1 LICKGFQEAIVA
13 AVEHFE
19 YLIVGGGKG
28 GKSLAMALGPAGKK
42 VALVEEGQI
51 GGTCINVACI
61 PTKTMVASAKLLHHV
76 QHGEQFGLS
85 VSDEGNQIKGVIDR
99 KRRVVKGMVDTHKQ
113 LFSST
118 PNMEFILGMANFV
131 DHKVV
136 EVKTVD
142 GGTRKLTADRIVI
155 NTGSAPMVPH
165 TPGLAEA
172 GYLTNASIME
182 LEELPAHLCIVGG
195 GYIALEFAQIFRRL
209 GSQITVLL
217 RTDRFLPKE
226 DHDIAAAIKEVL
238 EKEDVR
244 FMSGVEVS
252 SVSREGKT
260 ARLVLKRGDVEE
272 ALECSHILV
281 ATGRVSN
288 NEKLHPECTGVRLD
302 KRGYIE
308 VSEYLETSA
317 EDIWAIGDCNGGP
330 HFTHV
335 SWDDYRILRDLFLYG
350 KKRSTKGR
358 LIPYTLFVDPELGRV
373 GLTEQDARKAGI
385 EILIAKMAAAKIPR
399 ATTSGET
406 RGILKAVIEK
416 QTGHILGCSIFAHE
430 GGEIMSVVQAA
441 MLGNL
446 TYEQV
451 RDTIWT
457 HPTMA
462 ESLNLLFANVSTS

>member
-1 LICKGFQEAIVA
+1 MRAFQEAFVA
-13 AVEHFE
+13 AIERFD
-19 YLIVGGGKG
+19 YLIIGGGKG

-42 VALVEEGQI
+42 VAMVEEGQI

-76 QHGEQFGLS
+76 QHGDNFGLS
-85 VSDEGNQIKGVIDR
+85 LSGDGDQLKSVVER

-113 LFSST
+113 MFGNT
-118 PNMEFILGMANFV
+118 PNLDFILGTAKFV

-136 EVKTVD
+136 EVITSD
-142 GGTRKLTADRIVI
+142 GTKRLLTGDRIVI
-155 NTGSAPMVPH
+155 NTGSKPMLPGI
-165 TPGLAEA
+165 PGLEET
-172 GYLTNASIME
+172 GFLTNASIME
-182 LEELPAHLCIVGG
+182 LEKQPEHLAIVGG
-195 GYIALEFAQIFRRL
+195 GYIALEFAQIFLRL
-209 GSQITVLL
+209 GSKVTVLL
-217 RTDRFLPKE
+217 RTDRFLPRE
-226 DHDIAAAIKEVL
+226 DEDIAGAIKEVL
-238 EKEDVR
+238 EEEGVR
-244 FMSGVEVS
+244 FISGVEIS
-252 SVSREGKT
+252 SASRSGET
-260 ARLVLKRGDVEE
+260 AKLELKKADGAES
-272 ALECSHILV
+272 LECSHILV

-288 NEKLHPECTGVRLD
+288 NEKLDPEATGVKVD

-308 VSEYLETSA
+308 VSEFLETTA

-335 SWDDYRILRDLFLYG
+335 SWDDYRILRDLFLHG

-373 GLTEQDARKAGI
+373 GMTEAEARKAGH
-385 EILIAKMAAAKIPR
+385 ELLIAKLPAAKVPR
-399 ATTSGET
+399 ATTAGET
-406 RGILKAVIEK
+406 RGVLKAVIDK
-416 QTGHILGCSIFAHE
+416 KTGHILGCSIFAHE
-430 GGEIMSVVQAA
+430 GGEIMSVVQMA

-462 ESLNLLFANVSTS
+462 ESLNILLANVA

>member
-1 LICKGFQEAIVA
+1 MA
-13 AVEHFE
+13 AVEHFD

-28 GKSLAMALGPAGKK
+28 GKSLAMVLGPAGHK

-76 QHGEQFGLS
+76 QHADQFGLALN
-85 VSDEGNQIKGVIDR
+85 DGGNHIKGVIER

-118 PNMEFILGMANFV
+118 QNMEFILGTAKFI
-131 DHKVV
+131 DHKVI
-136 EVKTVD
+136 EVDTAD
-142 GGTRKLTADRIVI
+142 GGKRQIAAERIVI
-155 NTGSAPMVPH
+155 NTGSSPMVPNVA
-165 TPGLAEA
+165 GLTES

-182 LEELPAHLCIVGG
+182 LEELPSRLVIVGG

-209 GSQITVLL
+209 GSEVTVLL

-226 DHDIAAAIKEVL
+226 DEDIAASIKDVL
-238 EKEDVR
+238 EKEGVE
-244 FMSGVEVS
+244 FISGVELS
-252 SVSREGKT
+252 SVSRIGKT
-260 ARLVLKRGDVEE
+260 TKLTLKKGDSGEMPEE
-272 ALECSHILV
+272 TLECSHILV

-288 NEKLHPECTGVRLD
+288 NAKLAPEATGVKLD
-302 KRGYIE
+302 KRGYVE

-317 EDIWAIGDCNGGP
+317 ADIWAIGDCNGGP

-335 SWDDYRILRDLFLYG
+335 SWDDFRILRDLFLHN

-358 LIPYTLFVDPELGRV
+358 LVPYTLFVDPELGRV
-373 GLTEQDARKAGI
+373 GLTEAEARKAGHDV
-385 EILIAKMAAAKIPR
+385 LIAKMPAAKIPR

-406 RGILKAVIEK
+406 RGVLKAVIDK
-416 QTGHILGCSIFAHE
+416 NDGHILGCSIFAHE
-430 GGEIMSVVQAA
+430 GGEIMSVVQMA
-441 MLGNL
+441 MIGNL

-462 ESLNLLFANVSTS
+462 ESLNLLFANVG

>member
-1 LICKGFQEAIVA
+1 MA
-13 AVEHFE
+13 AAEHFD

-28 GKSLAMALGPAGKK
+28 GKSLAMVLGPAGHK

-61 PTKTMVASAKLLHHV
+61 PTKTMVASAKLLHHA
-76 QHGEQFGLS
+76 HHADQFGLALK
-85 VSDEGNQIKGVIDR
+85 DGGDQLKGVIER

-118 PNMEFILGMANFV
+118 PNMEFILGTARFI

-136 EVKTVD
+136 EVVTAD
-142 GGTRKLTADRIVI
+142 GGKRQLTAERIII
-155 NTGSAPMVPH
+155 NTGSSPMLPNV
-165 TPGLAEA
+165 PGLAEA

-182 LEELPAHLCIVGG
+182 LEVLPSHLVIVGV

-209 GSQITVLL
+209 GSEVSVLL

-226 DHDIAAAIKEVL
+226 DEDIAAAIKEVL
-238 EKEDVR
+238 EKEGVR
-244 FMSGVEVS
+244 FIASVELS
-252 SVSREGKT
+252 SASRSGKT
-260 ARLVLKRGDVEE
+260 TKLVLKKGDAEE
-272 ALECSHILV
+272 ALECSHVLV

-288 NEKLHPECTGVRLD
+288 NVKLAPEATGVKLD

-308 VSEYLETSA
+308 VSEYLETTA

-335 SWDDYRILRDLFLYG
+335 SWDDFRILRDLFLHK

-358 LIPYTLFVDPELGRV
+358 LVPYTLFVDPELGRV
-373 GLTEQDARKAGI
+373 GMTEAEARKAGHDV
-385 EILIAKMAAAKIPR
+385 LIAKMPAAKIPR

-406 RGILKAVIEK
+406 RGMLKAVIDK
-416 QTGHILGCSIFAHE
+416 NTGQILGCSIFAHE
-430 GGEIMSVVQAA
+430 GGEIMSVVQMA

-451 RDTIWT
+451 RDTILT

-462 ESLNLLFANVSTS
+462 ESLNLLFANVG

>member
-1 LICKGFQEAIVA
+1 MA
-13 AVEHFE
+13 AVEQFD

-42 VALVEEGQI
+42 VALVEEGQF

-76 QHGEQFGLS
+76 QHGDQFGLT
-85 VSDEGNQIKGVIDR
+85 VKDGGDHIKGVIER

-118 PNMEFILGMANFV
+118 ANMELILGTAKFV

-136 EVKTVD
+136 EVTASD
-142 GGTRKLTADRIVI
+142 GGKRRLTGERIVI
-155 NTGSAPMVPH
+155 NTGSKPMIPNV
-165 TPGLAEA
+165 PGLEEA
-172 GYLTNASIME
+172 GFLTNAGIME
-182 LEELPAHLCIVGG
+182 LEELPSHLAIVGG

-209 GSQITVLL
+209 GSAVTVLL
-217 RTDRFLPKE
+217 RTDRFLPRE
-226 DHDIAAAIKEVL
+226 DEDIAGAIKEVL
-238 EKEDVR
+238 EKEGVK
-244 FMSGVEVS
+244 FVSGVEIS
-252 SVSREGKT
+252 SVSRSGKT
-260 ARLVLKRGDVEE
+260 ATLALKKGDADET
-272 ALECSHILV
+272 LECSHILV

-288 NEKLHPECTGVRLD
+288 NSNLAPEATGVKLD

-308 VSEYLETSA
+308 VSEFLETSA

-335 SWDDYRILRDLFLYG
+335 SWDDFRILRDLFLEK

-358 LIPYTLFVDPELGRV
+358 LVPYTLFVDPELGRV
-373 GLTEQDARKAGI
+373 GMTEAEARKSGHDV
-385 EILIAKMAAAKIPR
+385 LIAKMPAAKIPR
-399 ATTSGET
+399 ATTAGET
-406 RGILKAVIEK
+406 RGILKAVIDK
-416 QTGHILGCSIFAHE
+416 KSGQILGCSIFAHE
-430 GGEIMSVVQAA
+430 GGEIMSVVQMA
-441 MLGNL
+441 MIGKL

-462 ESLNLLFANVSTS
+462 ESLNLLFANVG

>member
-1 LICKGFQEAIVA
+1 MA
-13 AVEHFE
+13 AVEHFD

-28 GKSLAMALGPAGKK
+28 GKSLAMVLGPAGPK

-76 QHGEQFGLS
+76 QHADQFGLALN
-85 VSDEGNQIKGVIDR
+85 DGGDHIKGVIER
-99 KRRVVKGMVDTHKQ
+99 KRRVVKGMVDMHKQ

-118 PNMEFILGMANFV
+118 PNMEFVLGTAKFI
-131 DHKVV
+131 DHKVI
-136 EVKTVD
+136 EVDTAD
-142 GGTRKLTADRIVI
+142 GGKRRITAERIVI
-155 NTGSAPMVPH
+155 NTGSSPMVPNVA
-165 TPGLAEA
+165 GLTES
-172 GYLTNASIME
+172 GFLTNASIME
-182 LEELPAHLCIVGG
+182 LEELPSHLVIVGG

-209 GSQITVLL
+209 GSEVTVLL

-226 DHDIAAAIKEVL
+226 DEDIAAAIKDVL
-238 EKEDVR
+238 EKEGVE
-244 FMSGVEVS
+244 FISGVELS
-252 SVSREGKT
+252 SVSRIGKT
-260 ARLVLKRGDVEE
+260 TKLTLKKGDSGETPEE
-272 ALECSHILV
+272 TLECSHVLV

-288 NEKLHPECTGVRLD
+288 NAKLAPEATGVKLD
-302 KRGYIE
+302 KRGYVE

-317 EDIWAIGDCNGGP
+317 ADIWAIGDCNGGP

-335 SWDDYRILRDLFLYG
+335 SWDDFRILRDLFLHN

-358 LIPYTLFVDPELGRV
+358 LVPYTLFVDPELGRV
-373 GLTEQDARKAGI
+373 GLTEAEARKTGHDV
-385 EILIAKMAAAKIPR
+385 LIAKMPAAKIPR

-406 RGILKAVIEK
+406 RGVLKAVIDK
-416 QTGHILGCSIFAHE
+416 NDGHILGCSIFAHE
-430 GGEIMSVVQAA
+430 GGEIMSVVQMA
-441 MLGNL
+441 MIGNL

-462 ESLNLLFANVSTS
+462 ESLNLLFSNVG